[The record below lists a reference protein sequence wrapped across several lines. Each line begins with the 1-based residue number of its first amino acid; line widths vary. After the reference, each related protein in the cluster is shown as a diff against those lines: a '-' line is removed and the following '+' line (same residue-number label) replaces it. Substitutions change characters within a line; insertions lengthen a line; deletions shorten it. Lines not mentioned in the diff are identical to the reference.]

1 MPVLNGLD
9 LLRSLP
15 RPPHVIITTAYSE
28 YALLGYELA
37 VSDYLL
43 KPFAF
48 GRFLK
53 AVNRVVALHQA
64 RQPRPDPAPA
74 PAVEPAALFLKSGKH
89 IQQFQFDT
97 LSHLEGWGNYV
108 RLHVQD
114 QRPVLVHETLSAVL
128 ALLPA
133 QRFVRIHKSFVVA
146 LDKIDRLAANAV
158 HLGGV
163 VLPVGNT
170 YKQALQQAF
179 AKRMPPSES

>member
-15 RPPHVIITTAYSE
+15 HPPHVIITTAYSE

-37 VSDYLL
+37 VTDYLL

-48 GRFLK
+48 ERFLK
-53 AVNRVVALHQA
+53 AVNRVVAHHA
-64 RQPRPDPAPA
+64 GPPAPTPPPA
-74 PAVEPAALFLKSGKH
+74 PVEPAALFLKSGKH
-89 IQQFQFDT
+89 IRQFQLAT
-97 LSHLEGWGNYV
+97 LTHLEGWGNYV
-108 RLHVQD
+108 RLHVQG
-114 QRPVLVHETLSAVL
+114 QRPVLVHETLTAVL

-133 QRFVRIHKSFVVA
+133 QRFVRIHKSYVVA

-163 VLPVGNT
+163 ALPVGNT
-170 YKQALQQAF
+170 YKQALHQDF
-179 AKRMPPSES
+179 AKRMPPNEG